1 MPKIANIFKLFMRM
15 AKIMKADIWMPLY
28 IGDYLADTARLST
41 EQHGAY
47 LLLLMDY
54 WRSGRLP
61 DNDQV
66 LAQICKLTPDAWSNA
81 KAMLI
86 PFFSIEQGFWVHK
99 RVEQEMAE
107 AKVNQTKK
115 HERAVKAAEAR
126 WKNATSN
133 ANAMQKQCPSPSPSP
148 SPVIKSNTS
157 SKRFEEF
164 WDAYGKKRGKA
175 KALKEWQKAKIT
187 DELADKLI
195 EQAKKQVTAIPDP
208 QFRKDPER
216 WIKGF
221 HWEDEIV
228 ILKAPEEKLMPLGT
242 DAQIE
247 AAYRIECGGDPT
259 QSRFKDYFEMRNYII
274 AQRDKKAKR

>member
-1 MPKIANIFKLFMRM
+1 
-15 AKIMKADIWMPLY
+15 MKADIWMPLY

-54 WRSGRLP
+54 CRSGKLP

-66 LAQICKLTPDAWSNA
+66 LAQICKLNPDAWSNA

-86 PFFSIEQGFWVHK
+86 PFFSIEQGFWIHK

-133 ANAMQKQCPSPSPSP
+133 ANAMLNECPSPSPSP
-148 SPVIKSNTS
+148 SPSPLTASIKTITPEGVSNED
-157 SKRFEEF
+157 FNDF
-164 WDAYGKKRGKA
+164 V
-175 KALKEWQKAKIT
+175 
-187 DELADKLI
+187 KL
-195 EQAKKQVTAIPDP
+195 
-208 QFRKDPER
+208 RK
-216 WIKGF
+216 G
-221 HWEDEIV
+221 
-228 ILKAPEEKLMPLGT
+228 LKAPVTETAIKALAKEGQKVGMSLEQVMTLCCQNGW
-242 DAQIE
+242 
-247 AAYRIECGGDPT
+247 RG
-259 QSRFKDYFEMRNYII
+259 FKADWVK
-274 AQRDKKAKR
+274 DKKNVADRNNDVLSGLTRGLIGGNKNVRLLGK